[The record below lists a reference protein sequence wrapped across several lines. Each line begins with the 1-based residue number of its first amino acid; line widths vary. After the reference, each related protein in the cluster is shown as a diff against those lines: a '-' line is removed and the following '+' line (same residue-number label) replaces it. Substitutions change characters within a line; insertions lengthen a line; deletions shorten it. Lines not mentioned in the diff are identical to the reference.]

1 MGGGKLNAA
10 YGNAPNGKLWGKPSG
25 GKVRKV
31 VNNLNQIENDEH
43 THKPPVC
50 NIPTNYLKSTAFL
63 DSAASLYIIGL
74 KALCK
79 ICRSARMKQNVRHSK
94 WEFNG
99 NNSNR

>member
-1 MGGGKLNAA
+1 MEGSKLNAA
-10 YGNAPNGKLWGKPSG
+10 YENALNGKWQGEPAG
-25 GKVRKV
+25 EKVSKEV
-31 VNNLNQIENDEH
+31 INLNQIENDEH